1 MVAFA
6 PCPEVSFGEIA
17 MELFWAEKIGEIESN
32 STRHCRFCGKVLKLV
47 RTVFCP
53 DREVAI
59 RVFECECGERTW
71 DE

>member
-1 MVAFA
+1 
-6 PCPEVSFGEIA
+6 

-32 STRHCRFCGKVLKLV
+32 STRHCRFCGKMLKLV